1 MALKNN
7 TWKLNQWYDQ
17 DVAGNATYSGATET
31 WVTGKGGMAG
41 QNNNTKYS
49 SPVQVPGT
57 TWGGPSSLANIK
69 LSAGIGETFR
79 MWLKSDGTIWGA
91 GGGAGKLGQ
100 NNNTSYSSPK
110 QLGSGTDWRSLA
122 SSWAMTVASKTDGTL
137 WSWGENSAGS
147 LGQNNLTVY
156 SSPKQIPGNSWSQ
169 WIATSS
175 NQNATMAIKTDGT
188 LWAWGY
194 NLYGELGQNTASN
207 RYSSPVQVGSDTTW
221 GNPVDMASKSIIK
234 SDGTLW
240 VWGINQY
247 GQLGLN
253 EGTDGTSGSRSS
265 PTQVPGT
272 TWSRISRGS
281 NIQLA
286 IKTDGT
292 MWAWGYNGSSGAL
305 AQNDRTDRS
314 SPTQIPGT
322 TWKSVVTDYLSVI
335 ATKTD
340 GTLWSWGDAGN
351 DGGLGHN
358 NRQVDYSSPVQLPGT
373 TWRDVGAVNTN
384 GITVYKEL

>member
-17 DVAGNATYSGATET
+17 SVAGNATYSGATET
-31 WVTGKGGMAG
+31 WVTGAGGMGG
-41 QNNNTKYS
+41 QGNNTNYS

-69 LSAGIGETFR
+69 LSAGIGESFR
-79 MWLKSDGTIWGA
+79 QWLKSDGTIWGA

-122 SSWAMTVASKTDGTL
+122 SSWGMTVASKTDGTL
-137 WSWGENSAGS
+137 WGWGENHTGE
-147 LGQNNLTVY
+147 LGQNNVTVY
-156 SSPKQIPGNSWSQ
+156 SSPRQIPGSTWSQ

-175 NQNATMAIKTDGT
+175 AYNATMAIKTDGT

-194 NLYGELGQNTASN
+194 NSYGELGQNDRTN
-207 RYSSPVQVGSDTTW
+207 RSSPVQVGSDTTW
-221 GNPVDMASKSIIK
+221 SNPVDMDSKSIIK
-234 SDGTLW
+234 SDNTLW
-240 VWGINQY
+240 SWGMNLY
-247 GQLGLN
+247 GQLGQN
-253 EGTDGTSGSRSS
+253 SRTSRSS
-265 PTQVPGT
+265 PVQVPGT
-272 TWSRISRGS
+272 TWSRISHGS
-281 NIQLA
+281 QIQFA

-292 MWAWGYNGSSGAL
+292 MWAWGKNNYGAL
-305 AQNDRTDRS
+305 AQNNKTDLS
-314 SPTQIPGT
+314 SPTQVPGT
-322 TWKSVVTDYLSVI
+322 TWKSVVTDQSTVI

-340 GTLWSWGDAGN
+340 GTLWSWGDSSN
-351 DGGLGHN
+351 NGGLGHN
-358 NRQVDYSSPVQLPGT
+358 NRQVDYSSPVQIPGT
-373 TWRDVGAVNTN
+373 TWRDVGAVNYH